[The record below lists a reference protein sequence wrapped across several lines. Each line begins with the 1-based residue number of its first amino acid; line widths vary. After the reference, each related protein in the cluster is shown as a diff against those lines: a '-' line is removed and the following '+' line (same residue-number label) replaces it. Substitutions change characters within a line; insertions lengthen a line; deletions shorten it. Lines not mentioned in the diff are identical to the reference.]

1 MKLKEYLML
10 KKQSIDDFSHELGL
24 SYAAVRLYVNAG
36 RVPTPKVMRRIVD
49 ITNGA
54 VQPNDFFADDAEGGE

>member
-1 MKLKEYLML
+1 MTLKDFLKL
-10 KKQSIDDFSHELGL
+10 KKQSLEDFARELGL
-24 SYAAVRLYVNAG
+24 SYAAVRQYVNAG

-54 VQPNDFFADDAEGGE
+54 VTPNDFFADEVKR